1 MERRAENGASPTCGC
16 GTGSARGGCP
26 ENLAEAEGER
36 HAVGVDPGLK
46 EQNLRH
52 LARIEGQVR
61 GLIRMVDDDRYCADI
76 ITQVTAVRESL
87 LSVAK
92 NLMRNHIKHCA
103 AAAIRKGERDAEAMY
118 EEIIDLVGR
127 MSR

>member
-1 MERRAENGASPTCGC
+1 MAKNEDIKAPASCGC
-16 GTGSARGGCP
+16 GTANATPCCSGDAGSG
-26 ENLAEAEGER
+26 R
-36 HAVGVDPGLK
+36 HAVGVDPELK

-61 GLIRMVDDDRYCADI
+61 GLIKMVNDDRYCADI

-87 LSVAK
+87 HSVAK

-103 AAAIRKGERDAEAMY
+103 AAAIRRGDGDAEAMY
-118 EEIIDLVGR
+118 DEIVDLVGR
-127 MSR
+127 ISR